1 MLYCHERA
9 TCFAKSL
16 PATQPVEH
24 IKKHDLLMMLYC
36 RNTLSILLL
45 LAVGIATA
53 QNAIITGR
61 VSDDKTNEGLF
72 LATLSAGDFGAVTE
86 IDGAF
91 RLELPAGTHTLTVS
105 YVGYNNQVQEITVKS
120 GETQQLDF
128 AMNAEVSILETAT
141 VTSGKFE
148 KSLGEVTVS
157 MEVLKPGLVES
168 ANKNTLD
175 GAIEKIPGVT
185 VIDGQANIRGGSGFS
200 QGAGSRVLL
209 LVDDIPILQA
219 DAGFPNWDDVPMENV
234 EQIEVLKGAASAL
247 YGSSALN
254 GIINVRTA
262 YPRSSPETKVSA
274 IYTTYFSPED
284 AAKQWWDTAPSAYTA
299 SISHKRKIGKL
310 DLVVGAFYVNS
321 TSFNKDTYKEYGR
334 FNFNTR
340 YRLTDRLSLGVNG
353 NFNKGESG
361 SFFYWANEANAYTG
375 TPSTISSRERFRYNI
390 DPFLTYFDKGGNRH
404 RVVGRYYN
412 VANDNDLNQSNFS
425 QLLYGEYQFQRQFK
439 EIELVATAG
448 VVAMGTSVEAE
459 LYGDT
464 TFSSSNAAAYLQ
476 FDKTIGHRL
485 NLSAGFR
492 YEYNVLNNPTFIF
505 DPILGPVDTVLAD
518 NQKESKPV
526 FRIGASYK
534 LDAKTYIRASW
545 GQGYR
550 YPTVAEKF
558 IVTNAGAF
566 DVLPNPALRSE
577 SGWTAEIGIKRGFR
591 ISKFQGFFD
600 IAAFMMKYFDMMEFN
615 LVGGGAFRS
624 VNIGDTE
631 TPGLEISMGGAGL
644 IGEVKTSLITGYTY
658 IDPQFLE
665 FDSTPIQPGEP
676 QSTGQINYN
685 NSSSKETN
693 VLKYRPRHTFKL
705 DLEGEWR
712 NMSIGLETFYAS
724 HIEAID
730 AAFNLIIPGLANYR
744 VANNKGYTVHNVR
757 LAYRFSEAFKVS
769 VLMGNVLNE
778 EYSVRPGL
786 LEGPRNMTARVDLK
800 F

>member
-1 MLYCHERA
+1 M
-9 TCFAKSL
+9 
-16 PATQPVEH
+16 
-24 IKKHDLLMMLYC
+24 MMLDC

-45 LAVGIATA
+45 MVLGTATA
-53 QNAIITGR
+53 QKATISGR
-61 VSDDKTNEGLF
+61 VSDDKTKEGLF
-72 LATLSAGDFGAVTE
+72 LATVSAGDIGVVTE
-86 IDGAF
+86 IDGNYQ
-91 RLELPAGTHTLTVS
+91 LEVDAGSYTITVS
-105 YVGYNNQVQEITVKS
+105 YVGYNSQTQNITLTA
-120 GETQQLDF
+120 GQDLQLDF
-128 AMNAEVSILETAT
+128 SLNAEVSILETAT

-234 EQIEVLKGAASAL
+234 EQIEVLKGAASAS

-262 YPRSSPETKVSA
+262 YPRSTPETKVSA

-284 AAKQWWDTAPSAYTA
+284 PGKKWWDSAPSAYTA
-299 SISHKRKIGKL
+299 SISHKRKINRL
-310 DLVVGAFYVNS
+310 DLVLGGFYVNS
-321 TSFNKDTYKEYGR
+321 QSFNKDTYKEYGR

-340 YRLTDRLSLGVNG
+340 YRLTDRLSFGING

-361 SFFYWANEANAYTG
+361 SFFYWANAANAYTG
-375 TPSTISSRERFRYNI
+375 TPSTISSRKRFRFNV
-390 DPFLTYFDKGGNRH
+390 DPFVTYFDKTGNRH
-404 RVVGRYYN
+404 RLVGRYYN
-412 VANDNDLNQSNFS
+412 VSNDNDLNQSNYS
-425 QLLYGEYQFQRQFK
+425 QLYYGEYQFQRQFK
-439 EIELVATAG
+439 KIKLVATTG
-448 VVAMGTSVEAE
+448 VVTMGTHVEAE

-464 TFSSSNAAAYLQ
+464 TFTSSNAAAYLQ
-476 FDKTIGHRL
+476 LDKTVSKRL

-492 YEYNVLNNPTFIF
+492 YEYNVQNNPTFIF
-505 DPILGPVDTVLAD
+505 DPLLGAVDTVFED
-518 NQKESKPV
+518 HQKESKPV
-526 FRIGASYK
+526 FLLGASYR
-534 LDAKTYIRASW
+534 LGTKTYIRASW

-550 YPTVAEKF
+550 YPTIAEKF

-566 DVLPNPALRSE
+566 DVLPNPDLRSE
-577 SGWTAEIGIKRGFR
+577 SGWTAEVGIKRGFR
-591 ISKFQGFFD
+591 ISKFQGFVD

-631 TPGLEISMGGAGL
+631 TPGMELSIGGSGKIGGL
-644 IGEVKTSLITGYTY
+644 QTSLITGYTY
-658 IDPQFLE
+658 IDPRFLE
-665 FDSTPIQPGEP
+665 FDSTPIQAGQP
-676 QSTGQINYN
+676 QSTGQVNYN
-685 NSSSKETN
+685 NSSNKENN

-705 DLEGEWR
+705 DIETQWKDL
-712 NMSIGLETFYAS
+712 SVGLETFYAS
-724 HIEAID
+724 NIEAID
-730 AAFNLIIPGLANYR
+730 AAFNLIIPGLNDYR
-744 VANNKGYTVHNVR
+744 EINNKGYTVHNVR
-757 LAYRFSEAFKVS
+757 LGYRFSDAFKVS
-769 VLMGNVLNE
+769 VLMGNILNT
-778 EYSVRPGL
+778 EYSIRPGL
-786 LEGPRNMTARVDLK
+786 LEGPRNMTARVDWK

>member
-1 MLYCHERA
+1 
-9 TCFAKSL
+9 
-16 PATQPVEH
+16 
-24 IKKHDLLMMLYC
+24 MMLYC

-45 LAVGIATA
+45 LAVGTAMA
-53 QNAIITGR
+53 QNGIITGR

-105 YVGYNNQVQEITVKS
+105 YVGYNNQIQEVTVKS
-120 GETQQLDF
+120 GETRQLDF

-262 YPRSSPETKVSA
+262 YPRSTPETKVSA

-284 AAKQWWDTAPSAYTA
+284 KGKKWWDDAPSAYTA

-310 DLVVGAFYVNS
+310 DLVVGGFYVNS

-340 YRLTDRLSLGVNG
+340 YRLTDRLSFGVNA
-353 NFNKGESG
+353 NFNKGRSG
-361 SFFYWANEANAYTG
+361 SFFYWNDAANAYTG
-375 TPSTISSRERFRYNI
+375 KPSTISSRERLRYNI

-404 RVVGRYYN
+404 RVLGRYAD
-412 VANDNDLNQSNFS
+412 VANENDLNQSNFS
-425 QLLYGEYQFQRQFK
+425 QTYYGEYQFQRQFK
-439 EIELVATAG
+439 KLDMVMTTGLVYT
-448 VVAMGTSVEAE
+448 GTRSDSP

-464 TFSSSNAAAYLQ
+464 LFTSSNSAAYLQ
-476 FDKTIGHRL
+476 LDKTVGERL

-492 YEYNVLNNPTFIF
+492 YEYNVLKNPGFISDF
-505 DPILGPVDTVLAD
+505 GPVVAASSDE
-518 NQKESKPV
+518 ESKPV
-526 FRIGASYK
+526 FRLGASYRV
-534 LDAKTYIRASW
+534 AKKTFIRASW

-550 YPTVAEKF
+550 YPTIAEKF
-558 IVTNAGAF
+558 IVTDAGGF
-566 DVLPNPALRSE
+566 FVLP
-577 SGWTAEIGIKRGFR
+577 
-591 ISKFQGFFD
+591 
-600 IAAFMMKYFDMMEFN
+600 
-615 LVGGGAFRS
+615 
-624 VNIGDTE
+624 
-631 TPGLEISMGGAGL
+631 
-644 IGEVKTSLITGYTY
+644 
-658 IDPQFLE
+658 
-665 FDSTPIQPGEP
+665 
-676 QSTGQINYN
+676 
-685 NSSSKETN
+685 
-693 VLKYRPRHTFKL
+693 
-705 DLEGEWR
+705 
-712 NMSIGLETFYAS
+712 
-724 HIEAID
+724 
-730 AAFNLIIPGLANYR
+730 
-744 VANNKGYTVHNVR
+744 
-757 LAYRFSEAFKVS
+757 
-769 VLMGNVLNE
+769 
-778 EYSVRPGL
+778 
-786 LEGPRNMTARVDLK
+786 
-800 F
+800 

>member
-1 MLYCHERA
+1 
-9 TCFAKSL
+9 L
-16 PATQPVEH
+16 PALQPAEH

-36 RNTLSILLL
+36 RNTLLILLL
-45 LAVGIATA
+45 LAVGTASA

-86 IDGAF
+86 IDGAY
-91 RLELPAGTHTLTVS
+91 RLELPAGSHTLTVS
-105 YVGYNNQVQEITVKS
+105 YVGYNNQNQSITLKS
-120 GETQQLDF
+120 GENLQLDF
-128 AMNAEVSILETAT
+128 ALNAEVSILETAT

-168 ANKNTLD
+168 ANKNSLD

-209 LVDDIPILQA
+209 LVDEIPILQA

-262 YPRSSPETKVSA
+262 YPRSTPETKVSA

-284 AAKQWWDTAPSAYTA
+284 TLKKWWDSAPSTYTA
-299 SISHKRKIGKL
+299 SISHKRKIDKL
-310 DLVVGAFYVNS
+310 DLVVGAFYINS
-321 TSFNKDTYKEYGR
+321 NSFNKDSYKEYGR

-340 YRLTDRLSLGVNG
+340 YRLTDRLSFGINA
-353 NFNKGESG
+353 NFNKGRSG
-361 SFFYWANEANAYTG
+361 SFFYWNDAANAYTG
-375 TPSTISSRERFRYNI
+375 RPSTISSRERLRFNI

-404 RVVGRYYN
+404 RFLGRFAD
-412 VANDNDLNQSNFS
+412 VANENDLNQSNYS
-425 QLLYGEYQFQRQFK
+425 QTYYGEYQFQRHFQK
-439 EIELVATAG
+439 WNMVMTTG
-448 VVAMGTSVEAE
+448 VVYTGTRSDSP

-464 TFSSSNAAAYLQ
+464 LFTSSNAAAYLQ
-476 FDKTIGHRL
+476 LDKTVGKRL

-492 YEYNVLNNPTFIF
+492 YEYNVLNNPGFIPSIGPEV
-505 DPILGPVDTVLAD
+505 DPS
-518 NQKESKPV
+518 NEEESKPV
-526 FRIGASYK
+526 FRFGASYRV
-534 LDAKTYIRASW
+534 AEKTFIRASW

-550 YPTVAEKF
+550 YPTIAEKF
-558 IVTNAGAF
+558 IVTDAGGF
-566 DVLPNPALRSE
+566 FVLPNPFLQSE
-577 SGWTAEIGIKRGFR
+577 TGWSAEIGIKRGFR
-591 ISKFQGFFD
+591 VSKFEGFFD
-600 IAAFMMKYFDMMEFN
+600 VAAFIMKYFDMMEFN
-615 LVGGGAFRS
+615 LTLDDQIPGFRS
-624 VNIGDTE
+624 VNIGATE
-631 TPGLEISMGGAGL
+631 TPGLEVSVGGSGR
-644 IGEVKTSLITGYTY
+644 IGAFKTSLITGYTY
-658 IDPQFLE
+658 IDPRFLE
-665 FDSTPIQPGEP
+665 FDSTPIQPGAA
-676 QSTGQINYN
+676 QTVGQINYN
-685 NSSSKETN
+685 NSSYKDEP

-705 DLEGEWR
+705 DLETEWKGL
-712 NMSIGLETFYAS
+712 SLGLETFYAS
-724 HIEAID
+724 NMEAID
-730 AAFNLIIPGLANYR
+730 AAFNLIITGLLDYR
-744 VANNKGYTVHNVR
+744 NQNNKGYTVHNAR
-757 LAYRFSEAFKVS
+757 MAYRFSDAFRIS

-786 LEGPRNMTARVDLK
+786 LEGPRNLTARVDLK

>member
-1 MLYCHERA
+1 
-9 TCFAKSL
+9 
-16 PATQPVEH
+16 
-24 IKKHDLLMMLYC
+24 MMLYC

-45 LAVGIATA
+45 LAVGMATA

-91 RLELPAGTHTLTVS
+91 RLELPAGSYTLTVS
-105 YVGYNNQVQEITVKS
+105 YVGYNNQIQEVTVKS

-262 YPRSSPETKVSA
+262 YPRSTPETKVSA

-284 AAKQWWDTAPSAYTA
+284 AAKKWWDSAPSAYTA
-299 SISHKRKIGKL
+299 SISHKRKIDKL

-340 YRLTDRLSLGVNG
+340 YRLTDRLSIGVNG

-361 SFFYWANEANAYTG
+361 SFFYWKDAANAYTG
-375 TPSTISSRERFRYNI
+375 SDSTISSRKRFRFNI
-390 DPFLTYFDKGGNRH
+390 DPYLVYFDKGGNRH
-404 RVVGRYYN
+404 RVVGRYYD
-412 VANDNDLNQSNFS
+412 VANDNDLNQSNYS
-425 QLLYGEYQFQRQFK
+425 QLYYGEYQFQRQFK
-439 EIELVATAG
+439 NIDLVATAG
-448 VVAMGTSVEAE
+448 VVAMGTQVDAE

-464 TFSSSNAAAYLQ
+464 TFTSSNAAAYLQ
-476 FDKTIGHRL
+476 VDKTFWKRL

-492 YEYNVLNNPTFIF
+492 YEYNVLNNPGFE
-505 DPILGPVDTVLAD
+505 PVVGPPVLESHE
-518 NQKESKPV
+518 KESKPV
-526 FRIGASYK
+526 FRLGASYR
-534 LDAKTYIRASW
+534 LGTKTFVRASL

-550 YPTVAEKF
+550 YPTIAEKF
-558 IVTNAGAF
+558 IVTDAGGF
-566 DVLPNPALRSE
+566 YVLPNPLLRSE
-577 SGWTAEIGIKRGFR
+577 TGWTAEIGIKRGFR
-591 ISKFQGFFD
+591 ISKFEGFVD
-600 IAAFMMKYFDMMEFN
+600 VAAFVMKYFDMMEFN
-615 LVGGGAFRS
+615 LTPDNVVGVAFRS
-624 VNIGDTE
+624 LNIGDTE
-631 TPGLEISMGGAGL
+631 TPGLEISIGGSGRIAGL
-644 IGEVKTSLITGYTY
+644 HTTLMTGYTY
-658 IDPQFLE
+658 INPRFLE
-665 FDSTPIQPGEP
+665 YDNVTPIEPGKP
-676 QSTGQINYN
+676 QSVGQINYN
-685 NSSSKETN
+685 NSSVKDDP

-705 DLEGEWR
+705 DLETNWK
-712 NMSIGLETFYAS
+712 GLSVGVETFYAS
-724 HIEAID
+724 NIEAID
-730 AAFNLIIPGLANYR
+730 AIFNFIVIGLNDYR
-744 VANNKGYTVHNVR
+744 KVNNKGYTVHNVR
-757 LAYRFSEAFKVS
+757 MGYRFSEAFKVS

-778 EYSVRPGL
+778 EYSIRPGL
-786 LEGPRNMTARVDLK
+786 LDGPRNLTARVDWK